1 MAFVYNNIPEMLKE
15 FRMINHTA
23 NRSEGDS

>member
-15 FRMINHTA
+15 FWMINHTA
-23 NRSEGDS
+23 NRSESYS